1 MKISFWS
8 NNQEYILNL
17 REKSGDCLLASLNG
31 REYPVCFSVINED
44 EILLNIGGK
53 IYNTLINS
61 NSSAY
66 LVYVNGKSYRWEKK
80 SASKILSENK
90 PRQSRKDINTS
101 MPGRVVKVLLK
112 EGETVKEGQPVLIL
126 EAMKMQ
132 NEIKSPQS
140 GKLILIKPKAG
151 DSVEAGSLLFT
162 VG

>member
-1 MKISFWS
+1 MKVSFWS
-8 NNQEYILNL
+8 DNQEYILNL
-17 REKSGDCLLASLNG
+17 KEKSGGCVTASLNG
-31 REYPVCFSVINED
+31 KEYPVYFSVINED

-53 IYNTLINS
+53 IYNTLIDS

-66 LVYVNGKSYRWEKK
+66 LVYLNGKSYRWEKK
-80 SASKILSENK
+80 SASKILKEHK
-90 PRQSRKDINTS
+90 PKLSRKDINTS
-101 MPGRVVKVLLK
+101 MPGRVIRILLK

-140 GKLILIKPKAG
+140 GRLIRVRPKEG

>member
-1 MKISFWS
+1 MKVTFWS
-8 NNQEYILNL
+8 KNKEYILNL
-17 REKSGDCLLASLNG
+17 KKRSGDCILASLNG
-31 REYPVCFSVINED
+31 REYPVHFSVINED

-53 IYNTLINS
+53 IYNSLIDS

-66 LVYVNGKSYRWEKK
+66 LVYLNGKSYRWEKK
-80 SASKILSENK
+80 SASKILKENK
-90 PRQSRKDINTS
+90 TITSIKDINTS
-101 MPGRVVKVLLK
+101 MPGRIVKILLK
-112 EGETVKEGQPVLIL
+112 EGDEVKEGQPVLIL

-140 GKLILIKPKAG
+140 GKLLRIKPKTG